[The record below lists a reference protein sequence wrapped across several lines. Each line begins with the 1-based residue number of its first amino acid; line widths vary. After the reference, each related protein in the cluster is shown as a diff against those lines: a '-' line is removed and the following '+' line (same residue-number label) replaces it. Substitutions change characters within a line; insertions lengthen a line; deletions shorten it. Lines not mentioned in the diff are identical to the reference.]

1 MVLKKL
7 LNIVSNVFYHYLKDH
22 ILKLNYIKHNLYCH
36 LLNFCIVGKT
46 LHKKSSQ
53 AQTRERKA

>member
-7 LNIVSNVFYHYLKDH
+7 LDIVSNVFFQNLKGH

-46 LHKKSSQ
+46 LNKKSSQ
-53 AQTRERKA
+53 GQTTERKA